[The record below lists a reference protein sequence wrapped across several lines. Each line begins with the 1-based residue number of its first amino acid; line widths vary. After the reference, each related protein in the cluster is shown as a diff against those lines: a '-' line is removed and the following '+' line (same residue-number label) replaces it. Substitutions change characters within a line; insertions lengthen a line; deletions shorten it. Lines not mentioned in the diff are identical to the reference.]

1 MNDRPQK
8 PKTRRGKCHYRA
20 AFDEGVSVCRLML
33 RLCKDVEDWVSAF
46 ERISREEAQNESND
60 RQ

>member
-33 RLCKDVEDWVSAF
+33 RLCKDVEDCPEGRELSAKAK
-46 ERISREEAQNESND
+46 EAKAHA
-60 RQ
+60 

>member
-8 PKTRRGKCHYRA
+8 PRTRRGKCHYRA

-33 RLCKDVEDWVSAF
+33 RLCKDVEDGREGRELSAKAK
-46 ERISREEAQNESND
+46 EAKAHA
-60 RQ
+60 